1 MPCEITDQCDL
12 NPGCLH
18 IYVGLET
25 TGHPLALVCSNMNE
39 PKREVTSAAAHRIP
53 DTTSDMI
60 DPIPIVAVPCWCG
73 TWLYAMVPQKPPR
86 S

>member
-39 PKREVTSAAAHRIP
+39 PKREVTSAAGHRIP
-53 DTTSDMI
+53 PTWEMI
-60 DPIPIVAVPCWCG
+60 DPIVALPCWCG